1 MDTFNNELGKLAAFA
16 QTNGNDDASK
26 RRLAK
31 RLSQNRTVSA
41 QDSTYGWVRWNNME
55 NWLGQP
61 FSVTRIPISKLEQMS
76 RDSMISLGL
85 MYAKIP
91 LVRAPWYIKCSDPKI
106 AAFVD
111 GALRRIYGRFILAYC
126 NSFNFGYS
134 AIIKRFELADSVPW
148 TYVDNSGEQPEEKP
162 VWTDNSIKPLVW
174 KEFLAL
180 NPRTVVP
187 HWNANGDFA
196 GIDLFPSVTGDYTTG
211 QAQFPFE
218 STNSGRAADI
228 PLDWALWATN
238 EKDSVFGSLWGY
250 PRIGYA
256 YRYWWSY
263 WYRFGLADRAFE
275 KWADPPVVVRHP
287 TDVGLDTVTGEN
299 VDYSAEALGLAEK
312 IRSGANISM
321 PSDPVTGLDDRI
333 LNMRQW
339 EIEDIKT
346 DVNWEALNVAF
357 EYLDVQKLR
366 AILVPEQA
374 LIEGKG
380 GSSSRNVAQVFGDL
394 FQEFQAVTMEEIDW
408 HINRYMIP
416 QLVEANFG
424 PNSPKA
430 EKITTG
436 FDPSDAE
443 TMQALLTG
451 IANKGT
457 EKLPIDIRATLEKL
471 GVPVVSIDEQNKQM
485 KKAAE
490 EAASM
495 QPPNV
500 PAAPGQAAVKQGL
513 YESLETDVNLS
524 EEHKGVI
531 RSFFDRI
538 MFRD

>member
-1 MDTFNNELGKLAAFA
+1 MDVFNDELGRVARFA
-16 QTNGNDDASK
+16 ESNGNDDASIA
-26 RRLAK
+26 RLKK

-41 QDSTYGWVRWNNME
+41 EDSSMSWVRWQRQE
-55 NWLGQP
+55 DFLGQP
-61 FSVTRIPISKLEQMS
+61 FSVTKIPLSKLEQMS

-91 LVRAPWYIKCSDPKI
+91 LVRAPWYIKCEDPKI

-126 NSFNFGYS
+126 NSFNYGFS
-134 AIIKRFELADSVPW
+134 AIIKRFEVADNVPW
-148 TYVDNSGEQPEEKP
+148 TYVDNSGEQPEEKS
-162 VWTDNSIKPLVW
+162 VWTDDVIKPLVW

-180 NPRTVVP
+180 NPRSVVP
-187 HWNANGDFA
+187 HWSAGGDFA
-196 GIDLFPSVTGDYTTG
+196 GIDLFPSMVGDYTSG
-211 QAQFPFE
+211 SAQFPFE
-218 STNSGRAADI
+218 PSSGGVADI
-228 PLDWALWATN
+228 PLDWSLWATN

-263 WYRFGLADRAFE
+263 WYRYGLADRAFE
-275 KWADPPVVVRHP
+275 KWADPPIVVRHP
-287 TDVGLDTVTGEN
+287 TEVGLDTVSGEN
-299 VDYSAEALGLAEK
+299 VDYGAEALGLAEK
-312 IRSGANISM
+312 IRSGANVSL

-339 EIEDIKT
+339 EIDTITTE
-346 DVNWEALNVAF
+346 VNFDALNVAF

-424 PNSPKA
+424 PNAPIV

-436 FDPSDAE
+436 FDPADAE
-443 TMQALLTG
+443 AIQALLVG
-451 IANKGT
+451 ITNKGA
-457 EKLPIDIRATLEKL
+457 EPLPIDARKSLEKL
-471 GVPVVSIDEQNKQM
+471 GVPTLSIDEQNKQM
-485 KKAAE
+485 KKAAD
-490 EAASM
+490 AA
-495 QPPNV
+495 
-500 PAAPGQAAVKQGL
+500 AAAVPPPTPGVPGKQATVNQAGL
-513 YESLETDVNLS
+513 YESVEADVNLS
-524 EEHKGVI
+524 EDEKGRF
-531 RSFFDRI
+531 RSFFDR
-538 MFRD
+538 MFN

>member
-1 MDTFNNELGKLAAFA
+1 MKEFSNELGRVAHFA
-16 QTNGNDDASK
+16 QRNGSDQASVD
-26 RRLAK
+26 RLRK
-31 RLSQNRTVSA
+31 RLSQDRYP
-41 QDSTYGWVRWNNME
+41 STMTSTQSWVRWQNQE

-61 FSVTRIPISKLEQMS
+61 FSVTKIPLSKLEQMS

-111 GALRRIYGRFILAYC
+111 GALRTIYGRFILAYC
-126 NSFNFGYS
+126 NSFNFGFS
-134 AIIKRFELADSVPW
+134 AIIKRFETVDAVPW
-148 TYVDNSGEQPEEKP
+148 TYIDNSGDEPQEKP
-162 VWTDNSIKPLVW
+162 VWEDSSIKPLIW
-174 KEFLAL
+174 KEFLPL
-180 NPRTVVP
+180 NPRNVVP

-196 GIDLFPSVTGDYTTG
+196 GIDLFPSTVGDFTTG
-211 QAQFPFE
+211 SATYPFE
-218 STNSGRAADI
+218 PTPGRAADI

-275 KWADPPVVVRHP
+275 KWADPPIIVRHP
-287 TDVGLDTVTGEN
+287 TDVGLNTETGVD
-299 VDYSAEALGLAEK
+299 VDYGSEALALAEK
-312 IRSGANISM
+312 IRSGANVSL
-321 PSDPVTGLDDRI
+321 PSDPVTGIDDRI
-333 LNMRQW
+333 TNMRQW
-339 EIEDIKT
+339 EIDTLKT
-346 DVNWEALNVAF
+346 EVNFDALNVAF

-366 AILVPEQA
+366 SILVPEQA

-408 HINRYMIP
+408 CINRYMIP
-416 QLVEANFG
+416 QLVQANFG
-424 PNSPKA
+424 SNAPKA
-430 EKITTG
+430 VKVTTG

-451 IANKGT
+451 IANKGS

-471 GVPVVSIDEQNKQM
+471 GVPVISVDEQNKQL

-490 EAASM
+490 EAAAM
-495 QPPNV
+495 QPPPV
-500 PAAPGQAAVKQGL
+500 PAGPGQSRVNKAGL
-513 YESLETDVNLS
+513 YESEEFTSLS
-524 EEHKGVI
+524 EDHKGVV
-531 RSFFDRI
+531 RTFLDK
-538 MFRD
+538 MFNRD

>member
-1 MDTFNNELGKLAAFA
+1 MDAFNDELGRVARFA
-16 QTNGNDDASK
+16 ESNGNDDASIA
-26 RRLAK
+26 RLKK

-41 QDSTYGWVRWNNME
+41 EDSSMSWVRWQRQE
-55 NWLGQP
+55 DFLGQP
-61 FSVTRIPISKLEQMS
+61 FSVTKIPLSKLEQMS

-91 LVRAPWYIKCSDPKI
+91 LVRAPWYIKCEDPKI

-126 NSFNFGYS
+126 NSFNYGFS
-134 AIIKRFELADSVPW
+134 AIIKRFEVADNVPW
-148 TYVDNSGEQPEEKP
+148 TYVDNSGDQPEEKS
-162 VWTDNSIKPLVW
+162 VWTDDVIKPLVW

-180 NPRTVVP
+180 NPRSVVP
-187 HWNANGDFA
+187 HWSAGGDFA
-196 GIDLFPSVTGDYTTG
+196 GIDLFPSMVGDYTSGT
-211 QAQFPFE
+211 AQFPFE
-218 STNSGRAADI
+218 PSSGGIADI
-228 PLDWALWATN
+228 PLDWSLWATN

-263 WYRFGLADRAFE
+263 WYRYGLADRAFE
-275 KWADPPVVVRHP
+275 KWADPPIVVRHP
-287 TDVGLDTVTGEN
+287 TEVGLDTVSGEN
-299 VDYSAEALGLAEK
+299 VDYGAEALGLAEK
-312 IRSGANISM
+312 IRSGANVSL

-339 EIEDIKT
+339 EIDTITTE
-346 DVNWEALNVAF
+346 VNFDALNVAF

-424 PNSPKA
+424 PNAPIV

-436 FDPSDAE
+436 FDPADAE
-443 TMQALLTG
+443 AIQALLVG
-451 IANKGT
+451 ITNKGA
-457 EKLPIDIRATLEKL
+457 EPLPIDARKSLEKL
-471 GVPVVSIDEQNKQM
+471 GVPTLSIDEQNKQM
-485 KKAAE
+485 QKAAD
-490 EAASM
+490 AA
-495 QPPNV
+495 
-500 PAAPGQAAVKQGL
+500 AAAVPPPQPGVPGKQATVNQAGL
-513 YESLETDVNLS
+513 YESVESDVNLS
-524 EEHKGVI
+524 EDEKGRF

-538 MFRD
+538 F

>member
-1 MDTFNNELGKLAAFA
+1 MDAFNDELGRVAHFA
-16 QTNGNDDASK
+16 QSNGNDDASIA
-26 RRLAK
+26 RLKK

-41 QDSTYGWVRWNNME
+41 EDSSMSWVRWQRQE
-55 NWLGQP
+55 DFLGQP
-61 FSVTRIPISKLEQMS
+61 FSVTKIPLTKLEQMS

-91 LVRAPWYIKCSDPKI
+91 LVRAPWYIKCEDPKI

-111 GALRRIYGRFILAYC
+111 GSLRRIYGRFILAYC
-126 NSFNFGYS
+126 NSFNYGFS
-134 AIIKRFELADSVPW
+134 AIIKRFEVADNVPW

-162 VWTDNSIKPLVW
+162 VWTDDVIKPLVW

-187 HWNANGDFA
+187 HWNASGDFA

-211 QAQFPFE
+211 SARFPFE
-218 STNSGRAADI
+218 PNSGGVADI
-228 PLDWALWATN
+228 PLDWSLWATN

-263 WYRFGLADRAFE
+263 WYRYGLADRAFE
-275 KWADPPVVVRHP
+275 KWADPPIVVRHP
-287 TDVGLDTVTGEN
+287 TEVGLDTASGEN
-299 VDYSAEALGLAEK
+299 VDYGAEALGLAEK
-312 IRSGANISM
+312 VRSGANVSL
-321 PSDPVTGLDDRI
+321 PSDPVTGIDDRI
-333 LNMRQW
+333 TNMRQW
-339 EIEDIKT
+339 EIDTIKT
-346 DVNWEALNVAF
+346 EVEFDALNVAF

-366 AILVPEQA
+366 SVLVPEQA
-374 LIEGKG
+374 IIEGKG

-424 PNSPKA
+424 PNAPIV

-436 FDPSDAE
+436 FDPADAE
-443 TMQALLTG
+443 AIQALLVG
-451 IANKGT
+451 IANKGDDP
-457 EKLPIDIRATLEKL
+457 LPIDQRKALEKL
-471 GVPVVSIDEQNKQM
+471 GVPTLSIDEQNKQIQ
-485 KKAAE
+485 KAADAA
-490 EAASM
+490 EAAL
-495 QPPNV
+495 PPAV
-500 PAAPGQAAVKQGL
+500 PGVPGKQATVNQAGL
-513 YESLETDVNLS
+513 YESVESDVNLS
-524 EEHKGVI
+524 EDEKGRF

-538 MFRD
+538 F

>member
-1 MDTFNNELGKLAAFA
+1 MDHFDEIGRTANFA
-16 QTNGNDDASK
+16 QTNGSAEDSK
-26 RRLAK
+26 KRLSR
-31 RLSQNRTVSA
+31 RLSQNRTVTA
-41 QDSTYGWVRWNNME
+41 KDSSLSWVRWQGQE

-61 FSVTRIPISKLEQMS
+61 FSVTKIPISKLEQMS

-91 LVRAPWYIKCSDPKI
+91 LVRAPWYVKCEDPKI

-111 GALRRIYGRFILAYC
+111 GALRTIYGRFILAYC
-126 NSFNFGYS
+126 NSFNYGFS
-134 AIIKRFELADSVPW
+134 AIIKRFELVDTVPW
-148 TYVDNSGEQPEEKP
+148 TYVDNSGSEPQEKP
-162 VWTDNSIKPLVW
+162 VWTDDSVKPLIW
-174 KEFLAL
+174 KEFLPL
-180 NPRTVVP
+180 NPRHVVP
-187 HWNANGDFA
+187 HWSAGGDFA
-196 GIDLFPSVTGDYTTG
+196 GIDLLPSLAGDYTSGSATY
-211 QAQFPFE
+211 PFE
-218 STNSGRAADI
+218 SNNSGRPADI

-263 WYRFGLADRAFE
+263 WYRYGLADRAFE
-275 KWADPPVVVRHP
+275 KWADPPVIVRHP
-287 TDVGLDTVTGEN
+287 TEVGLDTATGEN
-299 VDYSAEALGLAEK
+299 VDYSAEALHLAES
-312 IRSGANISM
+312 IRSGANVSL

-339 EIEDIKT
+339 EIESYTTEVQWD
-346 DVNWEALNVAF
+346 ALNTAF

-366 AILVPEQA
+366 SILVPEQA

-424 PNSPKA
+424 TNAPKA
-430 EKITTG
+430 TKITTG

-451 IANKGT
+451 IANKGA

-471 GVPVVSIDEQNKQM
+471 GVPVISIDEQNKQLE
-485 KKAAE
+485 KAAKE
-490 EAASM
+490 AEAAL
-495 QPPNV
+495 PP
-500 PAAPGQAAVKQGL
+500 PTPGIPGKQAAVTKTGL
-513 YESLETDVNLS
+513 YESAETANLS
-524 EEHKGVI
+524 EEEKG
-531 RSFFDRI
+531 FFKNILDKI
-538 MFRD
+538 F